1 MCMVNPGS
9 RKGHPSTR
17 MVAITAPRPTS
28 RPSTANQ
35 RPIVSVPVPTTHTQ
49 SSHRTTLP
57 RHPRHCPATNPG
69 HLSGESRVCPG
80 PSRPGSSRIHAIDV
94 NAEPPTA
101 FHAYFS
107 YSPNTIN
114 EKLVYDTV
122 GASSINHKNSKNGSR
137 FAIHDLR
144 LPLPVT
150 TYKYTKPNA
159 YVARA
164 RPILIIVL
172 VILCMY
178 NYYPL
183 ALSWPY
189 IIYAR
194 YNISHSG

>member
-1 MCMVNPGS
+1 MVNPSS

-17 MVAITAPRPTS
+17 MVAIMAPKPTS

-49 SSHRTTLP
+49 SSHKTTLP
-57 RHPRHCPATNPG
+57 RHPRHCPATNPD

-80 PSRPGSSRIHAIDV
+80 PSRPGSSRIHSIDV

-101 FHAYFS
+101 FHAS
-107 YSPNTIN
+107 YSPNTMN

-122 GASSINHKNSKNGSR
+122 GANSINDKNTKNGSKI
-137 FAIHDLR
+137 AIQDLR

-150 TYKYTKPNA
+150 TYKYTKSNGC
-159 YVARA
+159 VARA
-164 RPILIIVL
+164 RPILIVAL

-178 NYYPL
+178 NYYPH

-189 IIYAR
+189 TIYAR
-194 YNISHSG
+194 YISHSG